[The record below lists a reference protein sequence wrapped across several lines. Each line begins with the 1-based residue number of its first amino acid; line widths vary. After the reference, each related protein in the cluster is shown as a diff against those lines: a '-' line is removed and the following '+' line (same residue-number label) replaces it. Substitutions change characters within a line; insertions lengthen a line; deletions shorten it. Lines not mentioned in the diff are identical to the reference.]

1 MNPVKRYWHDVVG
14 FNYRMTNLQA
24 ALGLAQLGK
33 IERFIERKRE
43 IAKIYAEELSSIED
57 IILHPEMPWA
67 KCIYWFYSILI
78 DNEKMRMTRE
88 ELAEKLKENGVE
100 TRKFFYP
107 LHEMPIYRKY
117 ANFTYPISSKISKRG
132 LNLPSSVKLSGEDVK
147 YIARKIREIVT

>member
-1 MNPVKRYWHDVVG
+1 
-14 FNYRMTNLQA
+14 MTNLQA

-43 IAKIYAEELSSIED
+43 IAKIYAEELSSIEG

-67 KCIYWFYSILI
+67 KCTYWFYSILI
-78 DNEKMRMTRE
+78 DDRKVKMTRD
-88 ELAEKLKENGVE
+88 ELAGKLEENGVE

-117 ANFTYPISSKISKRG
+117 ANLTYPISSKISKRG
-132 LNLPSSVKLSGEDVK
+132 LNFPSSVKLSEENVK
-147 YIARKIREIVT
+147 YIARKIRKIVT